1 MAHSEADIEYMRRA
15 IELAR
20 RGTGFTNPNPLVGAV
35 LVRDG
40 EIIAEGWHARCGDLH
55 AERAALAN
63 CRARNISP
71 EGATLYVTLEPCCHT
86 GKQPPCTEAV
96 IESGIA
102 RVVVGS
108 ADPNPLVAGRGCEQ
122 LRAAGVTVD
131 EGVAQAECDAINPI
145 FFHFI
150 THRAPYVTLKY
161 AMTLDGKIAT
171 KTGASRW
178 ITGPAARERV
188 HAERLRHAA
197 IMVGIGTVLADDPQ
211 LTCRIEG
218 GRNPLRVICDSHLR
232 TPITSAIA
240 QSARN
245 VPTIIACAPN
255 ASGERASKL
264 EETGCEIVRTPEH
277 DGRIDLRQLMAALGK
292 RGIDSVL
299 IEGGATLAACA
310 LEAGIVK
317 HVQAFIAPKIF
328 AGVGAPSPL
337 GGTGVNTPYQ
347 AWTLSATTVERLGD
361 DVLIEGDVVAAENA
375 TPEHATTAHDGEIA
389 NAAPKEDACSQD

>member
-20 RGTGFTNPNPLVGAV
+20 RGTGFANPNPLVGAV

-63 CRARNISP
+63 CHARNTSP

-96 IESGIA
+96 IEAGIA

-122 LRAAGVTVD
+122 LRAAGITVD
-131 EGVAQAECDAINPI
+131 EGVAQAECDALNPI

-150 THRAPYVTLKY
+150 THRTPYVTLKY

-171 KTGASRW
+171 RTGASRW

-197 IMVGIGTVLADDPQ
+197 IMVGIGTVLEDDPL
-211 LTCRIEG
+211 LTCRIDG
-218 GRNPLRVICDSHLR
+218 GRDPIRVICDSRAR
-232 TPITSAIA
+232 TPINSQLVQTAYEIPTYVA
-240 QSARN
+240 VTAR
-245 VPTIIACAPN
+245 
-255 ASGERASKL
+255 SERTAAL
-264 EETGCEIVRTPEH
+264 EEKGVRILVCGETDGHVDLTDLMQQLGSAGINGILLEGGSSLAFSALKAGIVRRVQAYIAPKLIGGADAKSPVGGEGLAKMADALALKNVRSTP
-277 DGRIDLRQLMAALGK
+277 LGE
-292 RGIDSVL
+292 DFL
-299 IEGGATLAACA
+299 IEG
-310 LEAGIVK
+310 
-317 HVQAFIAPKIF
+317 
-328 AGVGAPSPL
+328 
-337 GGTGVNTPYQ
+337 
-347 AWTLSATTVERLGD
+347 RL
-361 DVLIEGDVVAAENA
+361 
-375 TPEHATTAHDGEIA
+375 
-389 NAAPKEDACSQD
+389 

>member
-20 RGTGFTNPNPLVGAV
+20 RGTGFANPNPLVGAV

-63 CRARNISP
+63 CHARNTSP

-122 LRAAGVTVD
+122 LRAAGITVD
-131 EGVAQAECDAINPI
+131 DGVAQAECDALNPI

-150 THRAPYVTLKY
+150 THHTPYVTLKY

-197 IMVGIGTVLADDPQ
+197 IMVGIGTVLEDDPL
-211 LTCRIEG
+211 LTCRIDG
-218 GRNPLRVICDSHLR
+218 GRDPIRVICDSRAR
-232 TPITSAIA
+232 TPIDSRIVQTANKIPTYIA
-240 QSARN
+240 VIGQN
-245 VPTIIACAPN
+245 
-255 ASGERASKL
+255 ERTAEL
-264 EETGCEIVRTPEH
+264 ERHGVHILECKTKNERV
-277 DGRIDLRQLMAALGK
+277 DLADLMRQLGALG
-292 RGIDSVL
+292 IDGL
-299 IEGGATLAACA
+299 LLEGGSALAFSA
-310 LEAGIVK
+310 LEAGVV
-317 HVQAFIAPKIF
+317 HRVQAYIAPKIIGG
-328 AGVGAPSPL
+328 AGAKSPVGGLGFDKMVQALPL
-337 GGTGVNTPYQ
+337 KDVTCTPMD
-347 AWTLSATTVERLGD
+347 ED
-361 DVLIEGDVVAAENA
+361 FLIEGRL
-375 TPEHATTAHDGEIA
+375 
-389 NAAPKEDACSQD
+389 